1 MDNLQSKTSHEEHNW
16 INILAKPTELADL
29 RMKTKE
35 GHLQSGPS
43 MNIEAQQDQEG
54 SKESLPTA
62 ARHNRS
68 LDQSPQVAEQTEQQ
82 AVFQPTL

>member
-43 MNIEAQQDQEG
+43 MNIEA
-54 SKESLPTA
+54 
-62 ARHNRS
+62 
-68 LDQSPQVAEQTEQQ
+68 
-82 AVFQPTL
+82 